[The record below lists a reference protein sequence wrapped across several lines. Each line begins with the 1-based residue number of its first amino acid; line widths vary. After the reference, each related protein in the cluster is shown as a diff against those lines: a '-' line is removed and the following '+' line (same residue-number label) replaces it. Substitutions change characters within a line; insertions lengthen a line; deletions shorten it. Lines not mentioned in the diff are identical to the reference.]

1 MRQSHL
7 MVALALL
14 SLGTVCWL
22 IADTLPLLQ
31 QLIAQMLWQ
40 GLDKQLL
47 QLSSSSANISCFP

>member
-7 MVALALL
+7 MVALL

-40 GLDKQLL
+40 GLGKQLL
-47 QLSSSSANISCFP
+47 QLLSLCS

>member
-1 MRQSHL
+1 

-22 IADTLPLLQ
+22 IADTLTLPLLQ

-40 GLDKQLL
+40 GLGKQLL
-47 QLSSSSANISCFP
+47 QLLSLCS

>member
-14 SLGTVCWL
+14 SLRTVCWL

-40 GLDKQLL
+40 GLGKQLL
-47 QLSSSSANISCFP
+47 QLLSLCS